1 MKLSFTRYP
10 NYFCQPARA
19 CPTHACGSR
28 DFPAINVQSIDK
40 RLGLQHDRQV
50 SAKQW
55 QLCRPKKICLNQ
67 CVCDNFHAYVVL
79 RPWTVV
85 HQQDSPKC
93 DTQQLQR
100 SGSHLSALCMGL
112 GNGFLKTGLDRFDHK
127 SLLFL
132 IYTRLCMYTIFSFR
146 YIMFFCLQ

>member
-1 MKLSFTRYP
+1 MHVGAGTSQRSM
-10 NYFCQPARA
+10 CRA
-19 CPTHACGSR
+19 LIRGWGCNMT
-28 DFPAINVQSIDK
+28 DK
-40 RLGLQHDRQV
+40 SPPSNGNCVAQKDLLESV
-50 SAKQW
+50 
-55 QLCRPKKICLNQ
+55 